1 MLWNRK
7 RNKSLCEDTIR
18 QMREVKPVMVR
29 PRVGVLCNAI
39 QPKTLLKTA
48 RIVLVEQN
56 RNIWTES
63 NHSFKVDGKFGNN
76 KDFPY

>member
-29 PRVGVLCNAI
+29 PGVGVLCNAI

-48 RIVLVEQN
+48 RILIVLVEQN
-56 RNIWTES
+56 KNIWTES
-63 NHSFKVDGKFGNN
+63 NI
-76 KDFPY
+76 